1 VASTP
6 RRLLHIARHS
16 VLRPGADDTYADG
29 DDATWMDVDWHSLT
43 YTAEIEGRAVNY
55 VDTGGDGPPLL
66 FVHGLGALWQ
76 SWLLNIPAFMD
87 THRVVTLDLPGHGRS
102 EMPIA
107 PVSIQNY
114 AKTVDALCDHI
125 GIDCPLV
132 VGNSM
137 GGFIGAELA
146 LEYPTRVKK
155 LVLVS
160 AAGLS
165 TEDYQRQPIG
175 TVARTWALGSAAV
188 GSQVDAIARRPRLR
202 RLALG
207 SIFRYPEKLSG
218 PLVIELVTDAA
229 GPGIIPAFE
238 AMVGY
243 SSRDRLAEIEIPVLI
258 VWGENDVLV
267 PVYDAEEYE
276 RAIGENARTVTFT
289 DTGHVPMIER
299 PTRFNELV
307 REFFS
312 E

>member
-6 RRLLHIARHS
+6 RRLLDVARHS
-16 VLRPGADDTYADG
+16 VLRPGPDDTYADG
-29 DDATWMDVDWHSLT
+29 DDGDWMDVDWRSLT
-43 YTAEIEGRAVNY
+43 RQVEIEGRQVNY

-76 SWLLNIPAFMD
+76 SWLLNIPAFMQ
-87 THRVVTLDLPGHGRS
+87 THRVVAVDLPGHGRS

-107 PVSIQNY
+107 EISIQNY
-114 AKTVDALCDHI
+114 AKTVDALCDLLDVEPTAI
-125 GIDCPLV
+125 

-146 LEYPTRVKK
+146 LSYSTRVSR
-155 LVLVS
+155 LVLIS

-165 TEDYQRQPIG
+165 TEHYNRQPIAA
-175 TVARTWALGSAAV
+175 VARTWALLSAAV

-202 RLALG
+202 RIAMG

-229 GPGIIPAFE
+229 GPGIIPALE
-238 AMVGY
+238 ALVRY
-243 SSRDRLAEIEIPVLI
+243 SFRDRLAEIEIPVLI
-258 VWGENDVLV
+258 VWGENDILV
-267 PVYDAEEYE
+267 PVDDAEEYE
-276 RAIGENARTVTFT
+276 RLIGENARTVTFT

-299 PTRFNELV
+299 PTRFNELL
-307 REFFS
+307 RDFLS
-312 E
+312 A